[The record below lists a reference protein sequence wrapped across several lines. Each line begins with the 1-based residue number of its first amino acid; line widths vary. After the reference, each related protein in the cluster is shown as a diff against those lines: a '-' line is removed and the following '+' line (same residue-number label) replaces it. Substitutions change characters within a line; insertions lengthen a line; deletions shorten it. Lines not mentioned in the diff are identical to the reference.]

1 MMGSGWSRP
10 SRTERAVVRDEIAVA
25 WRAPMKPWTIG
36 LVTVLAV
43 SASSCTT
50 IRDGGTNCT
59 DLRIVYAGSVLH
71 VVGYPEGLFSVENVG
86 GSVAKLPMGGEVGN
100 DIHGRYADI
109 EQWSPDSEEWHMFS
123 PQLEEFLS
131 PTRNLTILP
140 GQRSEFRYG
149 ANGLFLNPR
158 PSSDM
163 KFSIVVRDARG
174 CTFRS
179 ATFQP

>member
-1 MMGSGWSRP
+1 
-10 SRTERAVVRDEIAVA
+10 
-25 WRAPMKPWTIG
+25 MKSSAIG
-36 LVTVLAV
+36 LVAVLAV

-50 IRDGGTNCT
+50 VRDEGTSCS

-71 VVGYPEGLFSVENVG
+71 VAGYPEGLFSVENVG
-86 GSVAKLPMGGEVGN
+86 GSVAELPMGGEVGS
-100 DIHGRYADI
+100 DIHGRYADV
-109 EQWSPDSEEWHMFS
+109 EQWSSDRGEWHIFN
-123 PQLEEFLS
+123 PQLEEFLP
-131 PTRNLTILP
+131 PTRDLTILP
-140 GQRSEFRYG
+140 GQRGEFRYG

-179 ATFQP
+179 ATFQL